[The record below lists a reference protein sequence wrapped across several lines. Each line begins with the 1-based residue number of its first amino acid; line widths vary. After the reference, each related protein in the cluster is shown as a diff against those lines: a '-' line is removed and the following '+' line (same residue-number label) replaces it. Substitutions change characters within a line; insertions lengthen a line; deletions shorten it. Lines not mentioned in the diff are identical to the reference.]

1 MNPEL
6 VPSPDMLGLPLSPWI
21 LRALSA
27 LTLAAHW
34 SMIGGAVGG
43 TALMAVEAWRARRSP
58 GGAKLGRAIVSYI
71 LFAIS
76 IGVTFGIAPL
86 LFVQVLYGN
95 LFYSAN
101 VLMAYWWLAIVPLAV
116 GGTYLVYFARQ
127 RLNSGQPAPA
137 GAMAA
142 ALAVFILLAAI
153 LVSITVLSQNPE
165 AWQGMYRWGGAA
177 FYADG
182 AAFRARLAL
191 ALCGLLTAGGL
202 FVALLGKLHLL
213 YDEQA
218 EQLAVS
224 QGLRLASV
232 AILAQLAAGVAVLVI
247 LPENQRHA
255 VVSGG
260 GEAAYFYVAVAAGVA
275 TAVLA
280 ALARR
285 RPTRAKVVLAGL
297 VYFIGLV
304 ALALAR
310 DVARQ
315 AAVAP
320 VFRVPDIAVNP
331 QWGPFAV
338 FLAFL
343 VGGVAVL
350 VWLVRLA
357 RGPRPEA
364 E

>member
-43 TALMAVEAWRARRSP
+43 TALMAAEAWRARRSP

-127 RLNSGQPAPA
+127 RLKSGRGVHP
-137 GAMAA
+137 GTMAA
-142 ALAVFILLAAI
+142 ALAIFILLAAI

-213 YDEQA
+213 YDAEA

-232 AILAQLAAGVAVLVI
+232 AILAQLVAGAAVLAI
-247 LPENQRHA
+247 LPENQRQA
-255 VVSGG
+255 VAGG
-260 GEAAYFYVAVAAGVA
+260 GEAAYFYVAVAAGLA

-280 ALARR
+280 GLARR
-285 RPTRAKVVLAGL
+285 RPTRMKVVLAGL
-297 VYFIGLV
+297 AYFIGLV

-364 E
+364 G